1 MAQDK
6 VEQHRRYI
14 IMAYVFMF
22 LALLTLV
29 TGLIAYLLSAK
40 VAHSTQAEV
49 WIQAHGVW
57 IMRSVILFMVMA
69 VFAGLWFIPLAF
81 YAWNAS
87 LWVTG
92 CTVAGVIFA
101 FIAWMYFFNCFLKGL
116 SKYFKKKA
124 VF

>member
-81 YAWNAS
+81 YAS
-87 LWVTG
+87 
-92 CTVAGVIFA
+92 
-101 FIAWMYFFNCFLKGL
+101 
-116 SKYFKKKA
+116 
-124 VF
+124 

>member
-6 VEQHRRYI
+6 VEQHRHYI
-14 IMAYVFMF
+14 TMAYMFMF
-22 LALLTLV
+22 LALFTIV
-29 TGLIAYLLSAK
+29 TGLIAYLLAAK
-40 VAHSTQAEV
+40 VAHSSQAEV
-49 WIQAHGVW
+49 WIQAHGIWV
-57 IMRSVILFMVMA
+57 MRSVILFMVMG

-81 YAWNAS
+81 YAWNDM

-101 FIAWMYFFNCFLKGL
+101 FIAWMYFLNCFIQGL